1 MVVGGELLHRGEAIK
16 LELDDWVQYRT
27 ASLIESTVN
36 LNLKSANASTN
47 THGCLGSSLYLGHCY
62 IKEYIRGSSPSLNK
76 RQ

>member
-27 ASLIESTVN
+27 ASQTESTVN